1 MEILYYVWLILIN
14 IKNKMSIFI
23 KQTAMVRIKIW
34 YTTNLIILFL
44 FLLFLYIMD
53 ARRITMNFLLSPV
66 NISGILSNKIKMRSI
81 DPVPILLYAFFNTF
95 IISSFIFLL
104 MNKYYDD
111 KSSFFVELI
120 LYTTYCDFYFYYI
133 I

>member
-1 MEILYYVWLILIN
+1 
-14 IKNKMSIFI
+14 
-23 KQTAMVRIKIW
+23 
-34 YTTNLIILFL
+34 
-44 FLLFLYIMD
+44 MD

-111 KSSFFVELI
+111 KSSLLFVVAYILI
-120 LYTTYCDFYFYYI
+120 SVLLGLI
-133 I
+133 IGVVDQIFNFNT